1 MKRTRLVVLSDN
13 RTNNKLLQTE
23 HGLSVYLECPSGKYL
38 LDTGASDLFIRNAK
52 ILGIDLADVDYCLIS
67 HGHNDHIGGLPYFF
81 KLNSKAKV
89 ILSGAIP
96 GTEYA
101 SMRRYQHS
109 LTGDVDFSQDKDRF
123 VFVNESSNVG
133 AVKVYANI
141 EKRNPIPLGNK
152 NLLCSD
158 AAGQFVPDN
167 FIHELAFVIDG
178 VLFTG
183 CAHSGI
189 LNILQSIDVPISLSI
204 GGFHLLD
211 AHLDQTYETDQQLNR
226 IAVSLHEDYPHVHF
240 YTGHCTGD
248 HCFDMLTQSNNT
260 HIHQFHCGEEILLT
274 SNE

>member
-23 HGLSVYLECPSGKYL
+23 HGLSVYLESPSGKYL

-52 ILGIDLADVDYCLIS
+52 VLGIDLADVDYCLIS
-67 HGHNDHIGGLPYFF
+67 HGHNDHIGGLPYFL
-81 KLNSKAKV
+81 KLNNKAKV
-89 ILSGAIP
+89 ILSEAIP

-109 LTGDVDFSQDKDRF
+109 ITGNVDFSQDKKRF
-123 VFVNESSNVG
+123 LFVNESTNIG
-133 AVKVYANI
+133 AVNVYANI
-141 EKRNPIPLGNK
+141 EKRNPLPLGNK
-152 NLLCSD
+152 SLLCSD
-158 AAGQFVPDN
+158 AYGQFIPDN
-167 FIHELAFVIDG
+167 FTHELAFVIDG

-189 LNILQSIDVPISLSI
+189 LNILQSIDVTINLSI

-211 AHLDQTYETDQQLNR
+211 SYLAQTYETDKQLNT
-226 IAVSLHEDYPHVHF
+226 IAVRLHEDYPRVQF

-248 HCFDMLTQSNNT
+248 HCFEVISQSYNI
-260 HIHQFHCGEEILLT
+260 HIHQFYCGEEILLA
-274 SNE
+274 SK

>member
-1 MKRTRLVVLSDN
+1 MLSDN

-23 HGLSVYLECPSGKYL
+23 HGLSIYLECPSGKYL

-52 ILGIDLADVDYCLIS
+52 VLGIDLADVDYCLIS
-67 HGHNDHIGGLPYFF
+67 HGHNDHIGGLPYFL

-141 EKRNPIPLGNK
+141 DKQNSLPLGNK

-158 AAGQFVPDN
+158 AAGQFMPDN

-211 AHLDQTYETDQQLNR
+211 SHLDQSYENDEQLNR
-226 IAVSLHEDYPHVHF
+226 IAVCLHEDYPHVQF

-248 HCFDMLTQSNNT
+248 HCYDMLSQSNNT
-260 HIHQFHCGEEILLT
+260 HIHQFHCGEEILLA